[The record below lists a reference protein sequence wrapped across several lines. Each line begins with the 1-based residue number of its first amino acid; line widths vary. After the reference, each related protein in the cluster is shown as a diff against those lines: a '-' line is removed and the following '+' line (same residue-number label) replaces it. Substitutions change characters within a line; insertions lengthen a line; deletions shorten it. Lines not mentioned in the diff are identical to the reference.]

1 MPSAS
6 ATPWDGVP
14 ESDVTPAQALV
25 ARAHREAYAAR
36 HAPTAGDA
44 EFLNGYERASCP
56 RCASPDI
63 VRDGF
68 DSRGVRRWACRSCGR
83 TFTPATGTI
92 FEGRKV
98 PVSDWCEFVIQ
109 LLSFDSVREIARS
122 NRRSPT
128 TPPWWLAKLFLVLDG
143 IQDGTVLSGRVQIDE
158 TYYPVPAAE
167 AERNADGSLKR
178 GLSRNKLCIAVA
190 TDGRGRSAFEPCGR
204 GKPSARRALA
214 AYSGHHVARGST
226 LLHDKEKSHRALVR
240 ELGLASVEYDSRR
253 LKSLPDRE
261 NPLAD
266 VNRLH
271 FLLKSFLDAHKGFDR
286 ADLKGWLDLFSV
298 IANPP
303 SGAMEKAAMVLGRA
317 MECPGTLRYRD
328 FYGGGRS

>member
-1 MPSAS
+1 MHRGRDRRPG
-6 ATPWDGVP
+6 PVRL
-14 ESDVTPAQALV
+14 ESYSTL
-25 ARAHREAYAAR
+25 
-36 HAPTAGDA
+36 
-44 EFLNGYERASCP
+44 
-56 RCASPDI
+56 ASPS
-63 VRDGF
+63 
-68 DSRGVRRWACRSCGR
+68 SR
-83 TFTPATGTI
+83 T
-92 FEGRKV
+92 
-98 PVSDWCEFVIQ
+98 
-109 LLSFDSVREIARS
+109 
-122 NRRSPT
+122 
-128 TPPWWLAKLFLVLDG
+128 
-143 IQDGTVLSGRVQIDE
+143 
-158 TYYPVPAAE
+158 
-167 AERNADGSLKR
+167 
-178 GLSRNKLCIAVA
+178 
-190 TDGRGRSAFEPCGR
+190 
-204 GKPSARRALA
+204 RALA
-214 AYSGHHVARGST
+214 AYSGHVARGST

>member
-1 MPSAS
+1 MEPDRPLPSEPNA
-6 ATPWDGVP
+6 
-14 ESDVTPAQALV
+14 ERLV
-25 ARAHREAYAAR
+25 LGTIMTERRAIDEVRDLLTADCFYEPLNRRIFEAITAIDAR
-36 HAPTAGDA
+36 GD
-44 EFLNGYERASCP
+44 
-56 RCASPDI
+56 SPDM
-63 VRDGF
+63 VT
-68 DSRGVRRWACRSCGR
+68 VAN
-83 TFTPATGTI
+83 
-92 FEGRKV
+92 EMRKGDE
-98 PVSDWCEFVIQ
+98 PVDFYELSVIAGCHTADIYQ
-109 LLSFDSVREIARS
+109 H
-122 NRRSPT
+122 
-128 TPPWWLAKLFLVLDG
+128 
-143 IQDGTVLSGRVQIDE
+143 
-158 TYYPVPAAE
+158 AA
-167 AERNADGSLKR
+167 
-178 GLSRNKLCIAVA
+178 I
-190 TDGRGRSAFEPCGR
+190 
-204 GKPSARRALA
+204 
-214 AYSGHHVARGST
+214 
-226 LLHDKEKSHRALVR
+226 LHDKEKSHRALVR